1 CALSEPSMPT
11 MIVWDMSEPL
21 SGEPVSWMR
30 PVYGSRCET
39 AWEAAQTDSTR
50 MFATCSAGDLPGVPP
65 AVSGPVSKEIMKDQI
80 DVAVRRS
87 PKYSVFMG
95 IGAVLGVF
103 VAGILAM
110 FVDHADMPMGY
121 TFATAGGL
129 LAVILDWTGRKRAKE
144 FRVDAQIDMVDDPK
158 EVARR
163 RLAEARGE
171 DPDAD
176 ETEAVDES
184 AAADTDP
191 GPAEGAE
198 TIDDAAEDG
207 GA

>member
-1 CALSEPSMPT
+1 
-11 MIVWDMSEPL
+11 
-21 SGEPVSWMR
+21 
-30 PVYGSRCET
+30 
-39 AWEAAQTDSTR
+39 

-110 FVDHADMPMGY
+110 FVDPADMPMGY
-121 TFATAGGL
+121 TVAKGVGLMLLVLGAGGLFLGGL
-129 LAVILDWTGRKRAKE
+129 LALILDWTGRKRAKE

-171 DPDAD
+171 DPDAG
-176 ETEAVDES
+176 ETAAGDES
-184 AAADTDP
+184 AAAAGADS
-191 GPAEGAE
+191 GPAGGAE
-198 TIDDAAEDG
+198 TAGENIDDAAEDG
-207 GA
+207 GAERGPAPDSTV